1 VPPSCLSY
9 TCESTAQRYAQAIW
23 AQAFM
28 SCSAPILYWSHMWK
42 HHAMACKK
50 RHRHKSLRA
59 GSERSTFLD
68 PPPLHTH
75 THTDSAWY
83 HRCGPDLH
91 STVCSLELVCFGM
104 HIGDASGACAARHSS
119 RAHSIVSGGT
129 LQLFNGIGASLFCTL
144 ACPSCG
150 GTLPQFYDHR
160 NTSLHIVLLYLW
172 RHPAM
177 VSRS

>member
-1 VPPSCLSY
+1 MPPSCLSY

-75 THTDSAWY
+75 THTDRAWY

-119 RAHSIVSGGT
+119 RAHIIDVALTCTAQCVLYNRFWFGMHIGDASGVC
-129 LQLFNGIGASLFCTL
+129 A
-144 ACPSCG
+144 A
-150 GTLPQFYDHR
+150 
-160 NTSLHIVLLYLW
+160 
-172 RHPAM
+172 RH
-177 VSRS
+177 